1 MSLLGGAVLAV
12 WNDIAPEARS
22 EFMEW
27 HNREH
32 IPERMAITGFR
43 RGRRY
48 IAREGAPEYFT
59 LYEVDNVK
67 IFASAEYLE
76 RLQNP
81 SDWTRRVANR
91 YFSNNSRGVCPV
103 ILSLG
108 NGDGGAAITL
118 RFDTAPGREGELRTH
133 LVQALPLLETMIGVT
148 GAHLCIADPATSAA
162 QAAQLKG
169 RAVGIVNWV
178 VMIEGIDGAAVN
190 SACDRLLAAPPEQFG
205 AAGPISRG
213 LYVLEISRSKDA

>member
-59 LYEVDNVK
+59 LYEVDNEK

-91 YFSNNSRGVCPV
+91 YFSNNSRGVCP
-103 ILSLG
+103 
-108 NGDGGAAITL
+108 
-118 RFDTAPGREGELRTH
+118 FFTAGSWSPW
-133 LVQALPLLETMIGVT
+133 A
-148 GAHLCIADPATSAA
+148 S
-162 QAAQLKG
+162 
-169 RAVGIVNWV
+169 
-178 VMIEGIDGAAVN
+178 
-190 SACDRLLAAPPEQFG
+190 
-205 AAGPISRG
+205 
-213 LYVLEISRSKDA
+213 